1 MRQRRRHRII
11 RPAHVSALLPGAG
24 ARGFAR
30 VPMQAP
36 TCVMLAMA
44 ILLLADALPL
54 RAETSSWIMKSTEVP
69 KPTGGRPVKVT
80 PNEKFTKP
88 APSGQL
94 VPQAQGTGFGAK
106 LLAEPSG
113 DEAPYIAF
121 DQGQYLTAAKLAR
134 EAAKKGDPQAHT
146 LMGRLYAEGLGV
158 SKDLSTAIKWY
169 AHGDELG
176 DVQSTFAL
184 AVMLAEGRG
193 VKQDRKL
200 SAELFE
206 KAARKGHPQANYN
219 LGLLFLKGDGKPQN
233 SYRAAMHIRY
243 AAEKGIAA
251 AQYDLAG
258 MYQNATGVE
267 PSALEA
273 ARWLSKAAEQ
283 GMPEAQFDYA
293 VVLLRGLGLTKD
305 EPKAIPYL
313 LTAAQKGLVTA
324 QNRLAH
330 VYAQGVGVKKDP
342 KEAAKWRFIAQAGGL
357 EDKDLDAFVQKLPKA
372 QRLAAQQA
380 AMEWREEA
388 GMF

>member
-1 MRQRRRHRII
+1 MKQRRRHRIV
-11 RPAHVSALLPGAG
+11 RQVCAWPPQGVR
-24 ARGFAR
+24 ARRLVRMTAR
-30 VPMQAP
+30 AP
-36 TCVMLAMA
+36 LCSLLAMTA
-44 ILLLADALPL
+44 VLFGTAPPLSAD
-54 RAETSSWIMKSTEVP
+54 TSSWIMKSTEVP
-69 KPTGGRPVKVT
+69 KPNSGKPVKVA
-80 PNEKFTKP
+80 PNEKFAKP
-88 APSGQL
+88 AQSAQPI
-94 VPQAQGTGFGAK
+94 PQAQGKGFGEK

-134 EAAKKGDPQAHT
+134 EAATKGDPQAHT

-184 AVMLAEGRG
+184 AVLLAEGRG
-193 VKQDRKL
+193 VKKDRKL

-206 KAARKGHPQANYN
+206 KAARQGHPQANYN
-219 LGLLFLKGDGKPQN
+219 LGLLFMKGDGKPQN
-233 SYRAAMHIRY
+233 PYRAAMHIRY
-243 AAEKGIAA
+243 AAEKGVAV
-251 AQYDLAG
+251 AQYDLAS

-313 LTAAQKGLVTA
+313 HTAAQKGLVAA

-357 EDKDLDAFVQKLPKA
+357 KDEELDAFVEKLPRA

-380 AMEWREEA
+380 AMEWREDA